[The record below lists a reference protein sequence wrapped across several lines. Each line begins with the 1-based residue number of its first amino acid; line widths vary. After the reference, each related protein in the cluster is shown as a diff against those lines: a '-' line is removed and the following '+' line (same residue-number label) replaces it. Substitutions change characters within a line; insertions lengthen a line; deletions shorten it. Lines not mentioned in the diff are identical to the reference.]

1 MSTTR
6 DGSGKPALVAGD
18 TGLLSVS
25 ASLSMTWGSITTD
38 GSADFAD
45 AANVS
50 ERLSVPQEGQK
61 ALPRRSAPQDMHHK
75 ICKVLRGGFKGAPH
89 WAQNLRLGAFS
100 V

>member
-1 MSTTR
+1 
-6 DGSGKPALVAGD
+6 
-18 TGLLSVS
+18 
-25 ASLSMTWGSITTD
+25 MTWGSITTD

-61 ALPRRSAPQDMHHK
+61 ALPRRSAPQDMQGFE
-75 ICKVLRGGFKGAPH
+75 GGFKGAPH